1 MGRIGYMGCLTL
13 LGVVML
19 SVSCLAVFGATGA
32 ITADRGESVAP
43 IAAPKAV
50 PSGVG
55 KGAGPATATVEPRRT
70 IGQIDGPTTSE
81 PAKPVATKPAEK
93 PAGEPTAKPAGEP
106 VTKAE
111 ATKPSVSTP
120 AAPRTGPESNIAQR
134 LDREAVGGGL
144 KLRALGAAKTTQGE
158 RSVLAI
164 YVRIEN
170 DGPAVL
176 RVDPTLFKL
185 RDRAANRSPVTRA
198 VEQMFPPVELKPRAA
213 PGQQGELT
221 EGNLTFEIPRTAA
234 GLALIYELPA
244 GGQQLR
250 IPLPPEFG

>member
-32 ITADRGESVAP
+32 ITAERGERFAP
-43 IAAPKAV
+43 VEAPVAAPGSAPKE
-50 PSGVG
+50 PTSGT
-55 KGAGPATATVEPRRT
+55 KEPTPEPRRT
-70 IGQIDGPTTSE
+70 IGQLDGSLPPEATKSAGGAA
-81 PAKPVATKPAEK
+81 AKPSEK
-93 PAGEPTAKPAGEP
+93 PAGEPSVKP
-106 VTKAE
+106 E
-111 ATKPSVSTP
+111 ATRPALSTP

-170 DGPAVL
+170 DGAAVL
-176 RVDPTLFKL
+176 RVDPTNFKL
-185 RDRAANRSPVTRA
+185 LDRGGNRFPVTRA

-213 PGQQGELT
+213 AGQQGELT

-234 GLALIYELPA
+234 GLALVYELPT
-244 GGQQLR
+244 GGQPLR

>member
-32 ITADRGESVAP
+32 ITADRGERVAP
-43 IAAPKAV
+43 VAAPKA
-50 PSGVG
+50 PLKEGQSS
-55 KGAGPATATVEPRRT
+55 ALPATPTLEPRRT
-70 IGQIDGPTTSE
+70 IGQIDGSAPTE
-81 PAKPVATKPAEK
+81 VAKPGPAKPAGSPAEK
-93 PAGEPTAKPAGEP
+93 PAGEPAAKP
-106 VTKAE
+106 E
-111 ATKPSVSTP
+111 ATKPAVSTP

-134 LDREAVGGGL
+134 LDREAIGGGL
-144 KLRALGAAKTTQGE
+144 KLRALGAAKTTQGD

-170 DGPAVL
+170 DGAAVL

-185 RDRAANRSPVTRA
+185 LDRGGNRFPVTRA

-244 GGQQLR
+244 GGQPLR

>member
-1 MGRIGYMGCLTL
+1 MGCLTL

-32 ITADRGESVAP
+32 ITAERGDRVAP
-43 IAAPKAV
+43 VAAPLA
-50 PSGVG
+50 PRTSGE
-55 KGAGPATATVEPRRT
+55 ASAAQPTPTLEPRRT
-70 IGQIDGPTTSE
+70 VGQLDGGA
-81 PAKPVATKPAEK
+81 PAEATKPAAAAKPGTAEK
-93 PAGEPTAKPAGEP
+93 PAGEPAAKP
-106 VTKAE
+106 E
-111 ATKPSVSTP
+111 ATKPAVSTP
-120 AAPRTGPESNIAQR
+120 AVPRSGPESNIAQR

-170 DGPAVL
+170 DGAAVL

-185 RDRAANRSPVTRA
+185 VDRAQARYPVTRA

-234 GLALIYELPA
+234 GLALIYELPS
-244 GGQQLR
+244 GGQPLR

>member
-1 MGRIGYMGCLTL
+1 MGRAGYMGCLAL

-32 ITADRGESVAP
+32 ITAERGERVAP
-43 IAAPKAV
+43 VAAAKAPITNGAAP
-50 PSGVG
+50 PE
-55 KGAGPATATVEPRRT
+55 PTAAPRRT
-70 IGQIDGPTTSE
+70 IDQIDGSA
-81 PAKPVATKPAEK
+81 PALATKPAAATKPAEK
-93 PAGEPTAKPAGEP
+93 PPVEPTAKPEP
-106 VTKAE
+106 TRPA
-111 ATKPSVSTP
+111 VSTP

-170 DGPAVL
+170 DGAAVL

-185 RDRAANRSPVTRA
+185 LDRGGNRFQVTRA

-213 PGQQGELT
+213 AGQQGELT

-234 GLALIYELPA
+234 GLALIYELPS
-244 GGQQLR
+244 GGQPLR

>member
-1 MGRIGYMGCLTL
+1 MGRAGYMGCLAL

-32 ITADRGESVAP
+32 ITAERGERVAP
-43 IAAPKAV
+43 VAAPKA
-50 PSGVG
+50 
-55 KGAGPATATVEPRRT
+55 PATGGEPTPEPTAEPRRT
-70 IGQIDGPTTSE
+70 IDQPES
-81 PAKPVATKPAEK
+81 PAPGVATKPAAATKPAEK
-93 PAGEPTAKPAGEP
+93 PSGEPTAKPEP
-106 VTKAE
+106 TRPA
-111 ATKPSVSTP
+111 VSTP
-120 AAPRTGPESNIAQR
+120 AVPRTGPESNIAQR

-170 DGPAVL
+170 DGAAVL
-176 RVDPTLFKL
+176 RVDPALFKL
-185 RDRAANRSPVTRA
+185 LDRAGNRFPVTRA

-213 PGQQGELT
+213 AGQQGELT
-221 EGNLTFEIPRTAA
+221 EGNLTFEIPRAAA
-234 GLALIYELPA
+234 GLALIYELPS
-244 GGQQLR
+244 GGQPLR

>member
-1 MGRIGYMGCLTL
+1 MGRAGYMGCLVL

-19 SVSCLAVFGATGA
+19 SVSCLAVFGAAGA
-32 ITADRGESVAP
+32 ITADRGERVAP
-43 IAAPKAV
+43 VAAPKA
-50 PSGVG
+50 PTTNDD
-55 KGAGPATATVEPRRT
+55 ATPRPTAEPRRT
-70 IGQIDGPTTSE
+70 IDQIDGSAPPVATK
-81 PAKPVATKPAEK
+81 PAAATKPAEK
-93 PAGEPTAKPAGEP
+93 PAGEPTPRPEPTRPA
-106 VTKAE
+106 
-111 ATKPSVSTP
+111 VSTP

-170 DGPAVL
+170 DGAAVL
-176 RVDPTLFKL
+176 RVDPVLFKL
-185 RDRAANRSPVTRA
+185 LDRAGNRFQVTRA
-198 VEQMFPPVELKPRAA
+198 VEQMFPPVELKARAA
-213 PGQQGELT
+213 AGQQGEMT

-234 GLALIYELPA
+234 GLALIYELPT
-244 GGQQLR
+244 GGQPLR

>member
-32 ITADRGESVAP
+32 ITAVPGDRVAP
-43 IAAPKAV
+43 IAV
-50 PSGVG
+50 S
-55 KGAGPATATVEPRRT
+55 AGGGPTDQVAATPTSSEPRRT
-70 IGQIDGPTTSE
+70 IGQLDGSAP
-81 PAKPVATKPAEK
+81 
-93 PAGEPTAKPAGEP
+93 
-106 VTKAE
+106 AE
-111 ATKPSVSTP
+111 ATKPAAVPAAAAKPATGTAGQPATKAEPTTPALSTP
-120 AAPRTGPESNIAQR
+120 AAARTGPESNIAQR
-134 LDREAVGGGL
+134 LDREAIGGGL

-170 DGPAVL
+170 DGAAVL
-176 RVDPTLFKL
+176 RIDPTNFKL
-185 RDRAANRSPVTRA
+185 LDRAGNRYTVTRA

-234 GLALIYELPA
+234 GLALTYDLPS
-244 GGQQLR
+244 GGQPLR

>member
-1 MGRIGYMGCLTL
+1 MGRTGYMGCLTL

-32 ITADRGESVAP
+32 ITADRGERVASVA
-43 IAAPKAV
+43 APNV
-50 PSGVG
+50 PRTGGS
-55 KGAGPATATVEPRRT
+55 ALEPALPATPTTEPRRT
-70 IGQIDGPTTSE
+70 IGQIDGSAPPEATKPT
-81 PAKPVATKPAEK
+81 AVATKPAGD
-93 PAGEPTAKPAGEP
+93 PLAKP
-106 VTKAE
+106 E
-111 ATKPSVSTP
+111 ATKPALSTP

-170 DGPAVL
+170 DGAAVL

-185 RDRAANRSPVTRA
+185 LDRAGNRYPVTRA
-198 VEQMFPPVELKPRAA
+198 VEQMFPPVELKPRPAA
-213 PGQQGELT
+213 GQQGELT

-234 GLALIYELPA
+234 GLALIYELPT
-244 GGQQLR
+244 GGQPLR